1 MIIVTLFKEEAELD
15 KSSLPRGPQTV
26 KKIGKNFWGR
36 VWNLI
41 DSYPDLCLFNY
52 FVQFIIEKRPKWF
65 ISSLEPLGL
74 LVSL

>member
-1 MIIVTLFKEEAELD
+1 MIIVTKEEAQLD

-26 KKIGKNFWGR
+26 KRNWKSQLLGQ

-41 DSYPDLCLFNY
+41 ASVPDHCLFIY
-52 FVQFIIEKRPKWF
+52 FVQFIIEKRPKWL
-65 ISSLEPLGL
+65 ISSPEPLGS